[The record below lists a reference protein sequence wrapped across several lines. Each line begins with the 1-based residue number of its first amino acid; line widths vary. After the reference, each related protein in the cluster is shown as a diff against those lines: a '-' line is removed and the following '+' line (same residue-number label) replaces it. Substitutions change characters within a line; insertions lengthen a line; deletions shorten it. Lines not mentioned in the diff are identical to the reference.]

1 MCIRYREEPE
11 QSTMKADTWQ
21 APQTVYSYY
30 ASQESLAGGVF
41 DLNETPDYAT
51 WEEMCI
57 RDRSNPNYLG
67 AYSIEDN
74 KDLILTIS
82 KVQQET
88 VTGPDGKKDE
98 CIVCYFSES
107 EKPMILNSTN
117 AKQIQKL
124 LNTPYIEKWLGHKIQ
139 IGIEKV
145 RAFGDI
151 VDCLLYSSLEH
162 YILVTTKG

>member
-1 MCIRYREEPE
+1 MRL
-11 QSTMKADTWQ
+11 THWKK
-21 APQTVYSYY
+21 
-30 ASQESLAGGVF
+30 L
-41 DLNETPDYAT
+41 
-51 WEEMCI
+51 
-57 RDRSNPNYLG
+57 SNPNYLG

-124 LNTPYIEKWLGHKIQ
+124 LNTPYIEKWIGHKIQ

-145 RAFGDI
+145 RAFGEALSIRCPVEQDYFDERLTSAQANRVLI
-151 VDCLLYSSLEH
+151 SADVSRKKRKNVVDMLAAQLILQA
-162 YILVTTKG
+162 YIDARS